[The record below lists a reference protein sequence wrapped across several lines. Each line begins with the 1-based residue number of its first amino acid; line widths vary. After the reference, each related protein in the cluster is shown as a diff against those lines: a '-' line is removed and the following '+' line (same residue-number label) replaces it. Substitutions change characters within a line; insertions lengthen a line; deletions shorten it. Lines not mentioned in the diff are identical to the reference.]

1 MSDLSSKFSP
11 KLFFCGSILIMLAAN
26 VFAQTPEQIKFYA
39 ERIEF
44 GEIEVKRN
52 ALFELRNFETELA
65 SRVAV
70 PALRDTSEIVRA
82 TATHSVVFLPI
93 DEAAQ
98 VLLPLLS
105 EESPYIRRETA
116 YALGKVR
123 NPKTADELIGLLKN
137 DKDQEVRVAC
147 AVALGNIGD
156 PSAVDALRAIFD
168 RKLKSDEIF
177 LRRAAAHSIGKIAQ
191 IIQNQEPT
199 RTTPESFL
207 PDKYKK
213 VRRPKYRRL
222 LETFPVFGEA
232 NASLLKTLQNRKE
245 ADDVK
250 REAAFALGEIG
261 EATSIEILKSN
272 LRSKDY
278 YLVEIC
284 EEALQKVY
292 ASVNFA
298 NSDTPPMNKTE
309 NN

>member
-1 MSDLSSKFSP
+1 MSDLSSKFSL
-11 KLFFCGSILIMLAAN
+11 KLFFCGSILIILASN

-52 ALFELRNFETELA
+52 ALYDLRNFETELA

-82 TATHSVVFLPI
+82 TATHSVVFLQM

-105 EESPYIRRETA
+105 DESPYIRRETA

-137 DKDQEVRVAC
+137 DKDQEVRGAC
-147 AVALGNIGD
+147 AIALGKIGD
-156 PSAVDALRAIFD
+156 ASAVVTLTAIFG

-177 LRRAAAHSIGKIAQ
+177 LRRAAARSIGQIAQ
-191 IIQNQEPT
+191 IIQDQEST

-207 PDKYKK
+207 PDEYKI

-222 LETFPVFGEA
+222 LEIFPIFSEA
-232 NASLLKTLQNRKE
+232 NAALAKTLQNQKE
-245 ADDVK
+245 AEDVK

-272 LRSKDY
+272 LGSKDY

-284 EEALQKVY
+284 EEALRKVY
-292 ASVNFA
+292 ATVNLA
-298 NSDTPPMNKTE
+298 NSDTPSATTTK